1 MLDIKINKDIGEYKR
16 SVALGLNSKEL
27 ISFALSAGISV
38 SSVLLLKDK
47 IGLVPSCYL
56 SMPVVMPVALNGFYH
71 KNGMNFTEYIKR
83 SYRSFTEKPLVY
95 SSTEGMMEDMGM
107 NIGSGKNQEEYR
119 KGRKPKR
126 KDKKKKNTMF
136 GGKFKQLKNADEPLY
151 ATPKSLQQAIEIKS
165 ISKSGIFEV
174 ADGKYT
180 KTYLFSDINYVTHT
194 RDGQL
199 SLFERW
205 CSILNSFDIPFK
217 ITINNKNKDMEQIES
232 ELLFEMQSD
241 GFDHYREAYNDIMRQ
256 KINEGR
262 KGIEQERYLTVT
274 VERGNFEEA
283 KAYFITFEMN
293 LKQYFMDELGS
304 LVIPLD
310 ASKRLQILHD
320 FYCMGEEGEF
330 SFDFE
335 DSVRKNADF
344 RNDICNIMMKFS
356 NTCFEDEKKFGR
368 ALFIKKWPSSHSDE
382 FLNELVSVP
391 VHSIISIDSVPIPK
405 DIVNAELKAQYLG
418 VEEIIRKQQQKRNRN
433 NDFASD
439 ISYVTRRDKEELE
452 DTMDDIRENDQAMF
466 WTAVTIILT
475 AETKEELDH
484 STETIKNIAK
494 RRGFQI
500 ETYFLRQREALNT
513 ALPIGVR
520 QVNIMRTL
528 VTRALAAMMPFHVQE
543 LYEKGGNYYGVNQL
557 SLNIILGNRKR
568 LINGNGFV
576 FGVPGAGKSFFVK
589 MEMGEVYLTT
599 NDDIIIIDPQNE
611 YFDIVEKFRGVVINL
626 SADTDTYINPFDYAE
641 TSDLEAVIVE
651 KTEFMQGI
659 AEQSANESLD
669 GRKKSIIDRCVRQLF
684 EGIQACEYGRK
695 IPTMKDFFEVL
706 RAQEEQD
713 AQDIALMLERFIE
726 GSLNIFSHGTNVD
739 VENRLMVYGIK
750 DLGEELSAV
759 SMLVMMSNISARIEK
774 NAAVGRATWLYI
786 DELHVLLDKNLAAK
800 FLESLWKKVRKLG
813 GICTGITQNIIDIL
827 KNPISSTMVNNSE
840 FTAIMKQSPK
850 DKEKILESIEISEA
864 QLRYVT
870 HAQSGTGLLRHG
882 DVIVPVDV
890 RVEKGP
896 LYHMFNTNAHEKALL
911 QMDSKESRHEE

>member
-1 MLDIKINKDIGEYKR
+1 MLVIDINRDIGEYKKNL
-16 SVALGLNSKEL
+16 ALGLSAKEL
-27 ISFALSAGISV
+27 VSFALSAGISV
-38 SSVLLLKDK
+38 GSVILLQNK

-56 SMPVVMPVALNGFYH
+56 SMPVVMPIALNGFYN
-71 KNGMNFTEYIKR
+71 KNGMDFSEYISK
-83 SYRSFTEKPLVY
+83 SYQSFFQKPLVY
-95 SSTEGMMEDMGM
+95 SSSEGMVDNMEVKEK
-107 NIGSGKNQEEYR
+107 GSGKKSGKAG
-119 KGRKPKR
+119 KGKKP
-126 KDKKKKNTMF
+126 DKKKNKKSMF
-136 GGKFKQLKNADEPLY
+136 GSKFKQLKNADEPLY
-151 ATPKSLQQAIEIKS
+151 ATPKNLQQTIEIKS

-180 KTYLFSDINYVTHT
+180 KTYLFSDINYVTHN

-205 CSILNSFDIPFK
+205 CSILNSFDVPFK
-217 ITINNKNKDMEQIES
+217 ITINNKNKDMERTEA
-232 ELLFEMQSD
+232 ELLFEMQYD
-241 GFDHYREAYNDIMRQ
+241 GFDGYREAYNDIMRQ
-256 KINEGR
+256 KMNEGR

-310 ASKRLQILHD
+310 AEKRLQILHD

-330 SFDFE
+330 FFDFE

-344 RNDICNIMMKFS
+344 RNDICNAMIKFS
-356 NTCFEDEKKFGR
+356 NDHFSDEKKFSR
-368 ALFIKKWPSSHSDE
+368 ALFIKKWPSSQSDE
-382 FLNELVSVP
+382 FLKELVSVP
-391 VHSIISIDSVPIPK
+391 VHSITSIDSVPIPK
-405 DIVNAELKAQYLG
+405 DIVNAELKSQYLG
-418 VEEIIRKQQQKRNRN
+418 VEDIIRKQQQKRNRN

-439 ISYVTRRDKEELE
+439 ISYVTRRDKEDLEEL
-452 DTMDDIRENDQAMF
+452 MDDIRDNDQSMF
-466 WTAVTIILT
+466 WTGVTIILT
-475 AETKEELDH
+475 ADTKEELDT
-484 STETIKNIAK
+484 STETMKNIAK
-494 RRGFQI
+494 KRGFQM
-500 ETYFLRQREALNT
+500 ETHFLRQREALNT

-528 VTRALAAMMPFHVQE
+528 VTRALAAMIPFNVQE
-543 LYEKGGNYYGVNQL
+543 LYEKGGIYYGVNQL
-557 SLNIILGNRKR
+557 SLNIIIGNRKK

-589 MEMGEVYLTT
+589 LEMGAVYLTT
-599 NDDIIIIDPQNE
+599 KDDIIVIDPQNE
-611 YFDIVEKFRGVVINL
+611 YFDIAEKYRGVVVNL
-626 SADTDTYINPFDYAE
+626 SADTDTYINPFDYAAS
-641 TSDLEAVIVE
+641 SDMEAVIVE

-659 AEQSANESLD
+659 AEQSANEPLN
-669 GRKKSIIDRCVRQLF
+669 GKQKSVIDRCVRLLF
-684 EGIQACEYGRK
+684 SSIQPYEYGKK
-695 IPTMKDFFEVL
+695 IPTMKDFFEIL
-706 RAQEEQD
+706 QEQEEQE
-713 AQDIALMLERFIE
+713 AKDIALMLERFIE
-726 GSLNIFSHGTNVD
+726 GSLNIFSHETNVD
-739 VENRLMVYGIK
+739 VDNRFIVYGIR

-774 NAAVGRATWLYI
+774 NAAIGRATWLYI

-813 GICTGITQNIIDIL
+813 GICTGITQNVLDIL
-827 KNPISSTMVNNSE
+827 KNPISATMVNNSE

-882 DVIVPVDV
+882 DVIVPMDV
-890 RVEKGP
+890 RVEKDSP
-896 LYHMFNTNAHEKALL
+896 IYQLFNTNAHEKALSL
-911 QMDSKESRHEE
+911 QKESIDAD